1 MVVPNRAIS
10 TVMDV
15 SLALLIISATVL
27 LIGTYV
33 HTETESIDGES
44 GDHALQSLSGSTVTI
59 TYDISEANEAGERA
73 TDSEHYEPPDDLD
86 PDDVGALYEITT
98 YGSATDL
105 LAEAAQTNLVID
117 DTEVFAYGHSVEQ
130 SVDGAVQDRLVGS
143 DGQIFTVATWEPYDG
158 AAITGTATAG
168 NEPPHTE
175 DVSSA
180 SAEVSANPDSL
191 EAEHLATKFEVGE
204 TASPGDS
211 IEDGFDAIGREIA
224 ETIIEGYFPP
234 AQTQYTLES
243 SLTETAVTLYNYRQL
258 ADVVGVDIDDSIT
271 GPDANAAQANQ
282 VLLEG
287 ETADETGLEDFV
299 ADDLRDSPAGEEIRE
314 AYDELGESPSDD
326 EAEAFE
332 AVLDETIATDTVDV
346 TVQTWD

>member
-1 MVVPNRAIS
+1 MVVPDRAIS

-33 HTETESIDGES
+33 HTETESIDSER

-59 TYDISEANEAGERA
+59 TYDISEPNEAGERA
-73 TDSEHYEPPDDLD
+73 TDSEHYEPLDDLD
-86 PDDVGALYEITT
+86 PDDVGELYEITT
-98 YGSATDL
+98 YGSAMDV
-105 LAEAAQTNLVID
+105 LAEAAQTNLVIN
-117 DTEVFAYGHSVEQ
+117 DTEVWAYGHSVEQ
-130 SVDGAVQDRLVGS
+130 SVDGAIQDRLVGS
-143 DGQIFTVATWEPYDG
+143 DGRTFTVATWEPYDG

-168 NEPPHTE
+168 NTPPHTE

-180 SAEVSANPDSL
+180 SIEVSANPDSL

-234 AQTQYTLES
+234 TQTQYTLES

-258 ADVVGVDIDDSIT
+258 ADVVGVDIDDSIR

-299 ADDLRDSPAGEEIRE
+299 ADDLRDSPAGEEIRK
-314 AYDELGESPSDD
+314 AYDDLDESPSDD
-326 EAEAFE
+326 ETEAFE
-332 AVLDETIATDTVDV
+332 AVFDETIATDTVDV